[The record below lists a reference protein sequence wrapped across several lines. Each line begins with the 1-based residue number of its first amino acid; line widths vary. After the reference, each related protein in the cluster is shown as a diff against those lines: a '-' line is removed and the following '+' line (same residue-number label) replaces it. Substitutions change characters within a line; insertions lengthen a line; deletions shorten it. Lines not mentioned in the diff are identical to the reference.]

1 MGILTFIIT
10 LLGALSSSITLKG
23 EAKKILSKF
32 SELTPYQKQYIKC
45 YKKSLK
51 KQLDKNKFKKLYR
64 SLRLKLDTAILEE
77 TLSAVVN
84 DEIGRTQSLLSKYFQ
99 TVDISYHQ
107 LQNNI
112 NDCLKKKLDAASLPE
127 LIIEN
132 FAKNHEDNA
141 LIKEAVANI
150 GSPDFDMSFQ
160 LVIKDFEANVKDGYL
175 TYVLKNIKE
184 LLTFDDVKKNE
195 KYFENL
201 ILLETKIVLKIE
213 KKDEY
218 DLQLKKLQSLP
229 ESFLKHYYIAS
240 IYKSKDSN
248 YRFNDYPTSR
258 LDKKIAEDLAKC
270 WSIRE
275 NQNPDI
281 PHIIATFETHS
292 LEQQKILLKQLLIHA
307 VNNRI
312 VDEVEEFFKDQI
324 ETEDDPE
331 IKFYYLIFQLNI
343 FWSSKQTS
351 EYTLDDKK
359 FLNEKISLV
368 EEYANIFKEYSAPFQ
383 ESLYYNL
390 TIMKICVDVPVNN
403 LKPDIK
409 FYAGNNELIKNTI
422 TKLMS
427 HQRNRDAIKVI
438 DELTEK
444 PDKLTEDRIEVLLRL
459 AEYEEIEQSYKDAEH
474 LSDKARCNVIA
485 AININ
490 KANLLKS
497 GFDENEL
504 VYGDCEDKAFIKIL
518 ACELFH
524 KSGKVDIA
532 ERYYIQ
538 LVKEWNSFSEL
549 NKIIMMNL
557 SVLFERIEYVNMIG
571 QNLIEIS
578 PVYKFHLAKA
588 LYELTD
594 SYSTPSKEVDDLFK
608 SFEKEDDLP
617 GDLFR
622 LKVRYLQIIGE
633 TSAALDN
640 LKNLVER
647 YDNINDW
654 FRFIG
659 TLFDY
664 NESPR
669 AKDYISIL
677 EQKTEEPAFY
687 LLLGLIYLHT
697 EDTVD
702 NKLNRFYYYFFK
714 AFQDSERKDIKY
726 TESVYFPIWGSLI
739 MKQLFIEYNE
749 EVVNENTYV
758 ELKKIDD
765 GTVQCPYSVPHC

>member
-1 MGILTFIIT
+1 M
-10 LLGALSSSITLKG
+10 
-23 EAKKILSKF
+23 
-32 SELTPYQKQYIKC
+32 
-45 YKKSLK
+45 
-51 KQLDKNKFKKLYR
+51 
-64 SLRLKLDTAILEE
+64 
-77 TLSAVVN
+77 
-84 DEIGRTQSLLSKYFQ
+84 
-99 TVDISYHQ
+99 
-107 LQNNI
+107 
-112 NDCLKKKLDAASLPE
+112 
-127 LIIEN
+127 
-132 FAKNHEDNA
+132 
-141 LIKEAVANI
+141 
-150 GSPDFDMSFQ
+150 
-160 LVIKDFEANVKDGYL
+160 
-175 TYVLKNIKE
+175 
-184 LLTFDDVKKNE
+184 
-195 KYFENL
+195 
-201 ILLETKIVLKIE
+201 
-213 KKDEY
+213 
-218 DLQLKKLQSLP
+218 
-229 ESFLKHYYIAS
+229 
-240 IYKSKDSN
+240 
-248 YRFNDYPTSR
+248 
-258 LDKKIAEDLAKC
+258 
-270 WSIRE
+270 
-275 NQNPDI
+275 
-281 PHIIATFETHS
+281 
-292 LEQQKILLKQLLIHA
+292 
-307 VNNRI
+307 
-312 VDEVEEFFKDQI
+312 
-324 ETEDDPE
+324 
-331 IKFYYLIFQLNI
+331 IFQLNI